1 MDETSKLLITFRKIQ
16 DFVEKKG
23 GVSVKKIRTQEAI
36 GHVICHDI
44 TVIIKDEKK
53 GVAFQKGHVVTEED
67 IPKLLSLGKDHLYVW
82 EKDESM
88 MHENEAAEIL
98 AGICSNEGIKRSD
111 VKEGKIEL
119 SADIDGLFQVDVER
133 LDKINELEQIMIA
146 TIHTNRAVK
155 KGEKLAGTRIIPLV
169 IEKEKMEQVIKLA
182 GRDPL
187 LKVIPYKRKTAG
199 IVTTGNEV
207 FYKRIQDTFTPVV
220 KDKLKEYGIEVK
232 EHITVPDKKE
242 EIVDAIRIMKEK
254 GLDMIVCTGGMSVD
268 PDDMT
273 PGAICESGADIVTY
287 GAPVLPGAMFL
298 LGYFAD
304 GTPIMGLPG
313 CVMYAKATIFDLI
326 LPRAAADVKVRKK
339 EIEKMGHGG
348 LCLNCNICHYPNCNF
363 GKRI

>member
-1 MDETSKLLITFRKIQ
+1 M
-16 DFVEKKG
+16 
-23 GVSVKKIRTQEAI
+23 KKIRTQDAV

-53 GVAFQKGHVVTEED
+53 GVAFKKGHVVAEED
-67 IPKLLSLGKDHLYVW
+67 IPVLLSLGKDHLYVW

-88 MHENEAAEIL
+88 MHENEAAQIL
-98 AGICSNEGIKRSD
+98 ADICANEGIKKSD

-119 SADIDGLFQVDVER
+119 IADRDGVFQVDVER
-133 LDKINELEQIMIA
+133 LNKINELDKIMIA

-169 IEKEKMEQVIKLA
+169 IEKQKMEQVKKLA
-182 GRDPL
+182 GNVPL
-187 LKVIPYKRKTAG
+187 LQIVPYKRKTAG

-207 FYKRIQDTFTPVV
+207 FYGRIKDTFTPVV
-220 KDKLKEYGIEVK
+220 KDKLKQYGIDVK
-232 EHITVPDKKE
+232 EHIMVPDQKE

-254 GLDMIVCTGGMSVD
+254 HLDMIVCTGGMSVD

-273 PGAICESGADIVTY
+273 PGAITESGADIVTY

-326 LPRAAADVKVRKK
+326 LPRAAADIKVSKK
-339 EIEKMGHGG
+339 EIAKMGHGG
-348 LCLNCNICHYPNCNF
+348 LCLSCDTCHYPNCSF